1 MFALQLHPLPA
12 PSSCRAAD
20 FPPKPKLFVHRSGRA
35 ARAGR
40 TGISYSL
47 LTRDELPFLLDLHLF
62 LSRPLRPAPVQGIT
76 EAAAA
81 AAGLPRDASLYG
93 SFPQVC
99 ECMCWVGAGGRQ
111 CALAK
116 RRPRTPC
123 PALPCPA
130 S

>member
-1 MFALQLHPLPA
+1 M
-12 PSSCRAAD
+12 
-20 FPPKPKLFVHRSGRA
+20 HRSGRA

-99 ECMCWVGAGGRQ
+99 GCMCGIGAGGRQ
-111 CALAK
+111 CALGE
-116 RRPRTPC
+116 RGPSRHCRG
-123 PALPCPA
+123 LLCPA

>member
-1 MFALQLHPLPA
+1 
-12 PSSCRAAD
+12 
-20 FPPKPKLFVHRSGRA
+20 VHRSGRA

-99 ECMCWVGAGGRQ
+99 GCMCGIGAGGRQ
-111 CALAK
+111 CALDE
-116 RRPRTPC
+116 RGPSRHCR
-123 PALPCPA
+123 ALLCPA